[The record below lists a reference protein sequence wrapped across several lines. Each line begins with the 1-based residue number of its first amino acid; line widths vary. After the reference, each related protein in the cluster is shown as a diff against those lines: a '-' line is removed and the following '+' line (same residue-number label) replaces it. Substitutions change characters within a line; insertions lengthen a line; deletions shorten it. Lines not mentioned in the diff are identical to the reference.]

1 MKKGDRVICK
11 VSMILCAIEVGCS
24 PITKGHIDTIREI
37 VEPID
42 NSGTSIYLEGIKNP
56 IHSIYCQEYGYCIK
70 NFEKL
75 VSDEELLEYK
85 KNVSMKE
92 NLSPELIPKKL
103 VTC

>member
-1 MKKGDRVICK
+1 MKKGDRVIC
-11 VSMILCAIEVGCS
+11 
-24 PITKGHIDTIREI
+24 ITGDKTHGDWINNYNEI
-37 VEPID
+37 VDGPEYNEILIID
-42 NSGTSIYLEGIKNP
+42 ALGPDLNCLSFKEYPSPEG
-56 IHSIYCQEYGYCIK
+56 YQDV
-70 NFEKL
+70 NFKKL